1 MNNEN
6 HETHAEIIAEARDKY
21 TVHNCNECNWRKCC
35 WLNSRGFDSDECRE
49 KRQSIA
55 LLFGID
61 DGYFTK
67 LLCRLE
73 AAWKRDA
80 EKIERIVR
88 DSVVDYNEMYCNA
101 PNDDAERDIVERAET
116 ANEWLNA
123 HGMETEPF
131 YYSKE
136 ETPCL

>member
-1 MNNEN
+1 MSDNE
-6 HETHAEIIAEARDKY
+6 TRADIVAGLRAKAAEYDR
-21 TVHNCNECNWRKCC
+21 
-35 WLNSRGFDSDECRE
+35 LCRE
-49 KRQSIA
+49 HQDFSEKVLMRDWWHNNVVTFRTIA
-55 LLFGID
+55 DRI
-61 DGYFTK
+61 
-67 LLCRLE
+67 E
-73 AAWKRDA
+73 AAAKREA

-101 PNDDAERDIVERAET
+101 PNDDAEREIAERAKT